1 MKTTKRLLSCLLV
14 LAMLFALAIPAF
26 AADGPEYKIT
36 ITNPNVGSTYTVYKV
51 FSAQY
56 DAEAD
61 AISYQGTIAKD
72 LETYFTKDSAGNII
86 LKTDTRTVEGEEET
100 YYPATGTTSAKD
112 ELIPTVRELLKTNY
126 AIDTNRAT
134 TPIGPVE
141 AGTESITFNLT
152 EAGYYIVT
160 CDGEGRSIVSVNS
173 TAPTANV
180 IDKNASQPSKPEG
193 HERYKSIVLDDVTL
207 VKEISKDIG
216 STVNFDVSFVAINNV
231 VVDDPDHEGQKI
243 TVPVKTYTVKDTA
256 EGMTVDLAMATVKVG
271 EATLTKDT
279 DWSIENDDTIVIKWN
294 GQSYAKNNSVVTITY
309 SGVTTAEEATNDAK
323 IGYTYGTDGTGETP
337 DPDPDPTKVVSSAV
351 IVHKVDENNKPLPG
365 AKFVL
370 QNSENKYYSLTEDGK
385 VEWVDTQEKATEI
398 EAVEDDDNMM
408 TATFTGLK
416 AGKYKLVET
425 VAPKGYNGLTAPVE
439 TEIKT
444 NDEETDLTLLAAQ
457 ETVVNEKGTVL
468 PSTGGIG
475 TTMFYVVGGLLVA
488 AAVVVL
494 VSKKRMGAEQ

>member
-26 AADGPEYKIT
+26 AADGGTIT
-36 ITNPNVGSTYTVYKV
+36 IKNPNVGSTYKAYKV
-51 FSAQY
+51 FSATVT
-56 DAEAD
+56 EGVGTT
-61 AISYQGTIAKD
+61 YQGDIPED
-72 LETYFTKDSAGNII
+72 LEAYFTKDTANNVIMV
-86 LKTDTRTVEGEEET
+86 KDKDNV
-100 YYPATGTTSAKD
+100 YAATGTKD
-112 ELIPTVRELLKTNY
+112 ASDPLLPAVRDLLVKNFVTGKE
-126 AIDTNRAT
+126 AAASF
-134 TPIGPVE
+134 GPV
-141 AGTESITFNLT
+141 AQNTTEVSLSVPY
-152 EAGYYIVT
+152 GYYIVT
-160 CDGEGRSIVSVNS
+160 CDGEGRSQVTVDSAN
-173 TAPTANV
+173 PTATI

-193 HERYKSIVLDDVTL
+193 HERYKSIVLDDGTL

-256 EGMTVDLAMATVKVG
+256 EGMTVDLANATVKVG

-398 EAVEDDDNMM
+398 EAVKDDDNMM

-416 AGKYKLVET
+416 DGKYKLVET

-444 NDEETDLTLLAAQ
+444 NDKATDLTLLAAQ